1 MYPNRAALL
10 YLYLFLASCAAGD
23 AIVELR
29 GATMGTIYTVKIG
42 ELAASVD
49 EKTLHAELE
58 GILARING
66 RMSTYDPDSELSR
79 FNAAPTTE
87 WVPMSAETVRVVEEA
102 LEVSRLTDG
111 AFDVTVGPL
120 VDLWGFGPAPAPEE
134 PPSADEIAA
143 ARERVGF
150 ERLHARTSEP
160 ALRKDHPQLRV
171 DLSAIAKGYAVD
183 QLAEHLESRGVS
195 DYMVEIGGEVRA
207 QGNHPR
213 GSPWRIGI
221 EKPVTDERS
230 IQRVLHIRNR
240 GLATSGDYRNF
251 IELGGER
258 LSHTIDPRTGRPAAH
273 ELASVTVMAE
283 SSMRADALA
292 TGLMALGPEGAR
304 DLARRERIAA
314 LLIVRRD
321 DGFHEEPTPQI
332 AEALAGKGEH

>member
-1 MYPNRAALL
+1 M
-10 YLYLFLASCAAGD
+10 
-23 AIVELR
+23 VEL
-29 GATMGTIYTVKIG
+29 GGSTMGTRYTVKTG
-42 ELAASVD
+42 ALPASL
-49 EKTLHAELE
+49 ERKTLHAELE
-58 GILARING
+58 EILARINV

-102 LEVSRLTDG
+102 LDVSRMTGG

-120 VDLWGFGPAPAPEE
+120 VDLWGFGPAPRAEE
-134 PPSADEIAA
+134 PPSEGEIAA

-150 ERLHARTSEP
+150 ERLHARASEP

-207 QGNHPR
+207 QGSHPR
-213 GSPWRIGI
+213 GRSWRIGI
-221 EKPVTDERS
+221 ERPVSHERS
-230 IQRVLHIRNR
+230 LQRVLEIRNR

-251 IELGGER
+251 IERDGKR
-258 LSHTIDPRTGRPAAH
+258 LSHTIDPRTGRPVSH
-273 ELASVTVMAE
+273 ELASATVMAR

-292 TGLMALGPEGAR
+292 TGLVVLGPEAAR
-304 DLARRERIAA
+304 NLAERERIAA
-314 LLIVRRD
+314 LLIIRSG
-321 DGFHEEPTPQI
+321 DGFREESTPEI
-332 AEALAGKGEH
+332 GDALASGADR